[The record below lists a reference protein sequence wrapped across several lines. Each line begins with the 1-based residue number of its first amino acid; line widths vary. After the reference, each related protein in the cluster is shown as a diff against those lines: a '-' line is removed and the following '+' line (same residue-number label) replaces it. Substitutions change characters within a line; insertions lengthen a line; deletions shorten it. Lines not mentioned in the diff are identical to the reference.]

1 LKHELLTSWLLT
13 AMVKVMWR
21 RGVGALF
28 AIAGLF
34 AHQSAWAQYPTKP
47 VHIVVPYSAGGA
59 VDAFA
64 RVLSQRLSESW
75 GQQVIVDNRP
85 GASTMIGAE
94 QVAKAPADGY
104 TLLLTA
110 ELTLVTVPHLHEK
123 IPYDPLKDFAPITA
137 LVSATQ
143 ALVVNPSLPV
153 KTVRDLVALAK
164 SKPGE
169 LTYGSFGIG
178 STGHLNMELLQT
190 ATGVRFS
197 HIPYNG
203 AGPAMTDVIGGHI
216 DFMFAALSIVQGNVK
231 AGKLRMIG
239 VGSDHRSSEF
249 PEVPTISES
258 GAPGFE
264 AKSWFG
270 LVAPAGTPPDIIKKI
285 NQDVTKVLTDKAFA
299 KDYLA
304 AQGLEPILTT
314 PEQFSAFM
322 RAETIKWG
330 KVVKDAKIAVTK

>member
-1 LKHELLTSWLLT
+1 MRWRMICAALLLGFSQ
-13 AMVKVMWR
+13 KV
-21 RGVGALF
+21 AL
-28 AIAGLF
+28 
-34 AHQSAWAQYPTKP
+34 AQYPTKP
-47 VHIVVPYSAGGA
+47 VHIVVPYAAGGA

-64 RVLSQRLSESW
+64 RVLSPQLSEVW

-94 QVAKAPADGY
+94 QVAKSAPDGY

-110 ELTLVTVPHLHEK
+110 ELTFVTVPHLYEK

-143 ALVVNPSLPV
+143 ALVANPSLPA
-153 KTVRDLVALAK
+153 KTVKDIVTLAK
-164 SKPGE
+164 AKPGE

-178 STGHLNMELLQT
+178 STGHLNMEVLQT
-190 ATGVRFS
+190 MTGARFN

-203 AGPAMTDVIGGHI
+203 AGPAMNDVIGGHI
-216 DFMFAALSIVQGNVK
+216 SFMLAALSIVKGNVQ

-239 VGSDHRSSEF
+239 VGSDHRSRDF

-270 LVAPAGTPPDIIKKI
+270 LVAPAGTPPDIISKI
-285 NQDVTKVLTDKAFA
+285 NKDVAKVILDPAFA
-299 KDYLA
+299 DKYLA
-304 AQGLEPILTT
+304 AQGLEPIVGS
-314 PEQFSAFM
+314 PEQFMTFM
-322 RAETIKWG
+322 RAEAVKWG
-330 KVVKDAKIAVTK
+330 KVVKDANIKITK